1 MSNLFDPVPVNT
13 ATADVPAQ
21 PNAMVHV
28 TASDPNAVKLTSK
41 IASMTPQERSL
52 FENTKRN
59 IVAGDFGSISTY
71 AQGTNSIAGG
81 VVDSILKAAGSS
93 DLDNIGG
100 GVNKILITAKK
111 IDAKQLTQAGPTN
124 WFKRMLPWIFVTK
137 ELLAAKFNSLGK
149 QIDGYAKEI
158 EANLKTSQDSIGI
171 METMGQECLQ
181 KYKFLEV
188 SIMAGYARVHELTDE
203 YEAEKAK
210 LAAMRPED
218 IDPLQTQA
226 LQAKHQFIDTLEKQV
241 SAQEQHQQVLYL
253 QMPQLGMMIKNAVDS
268 CTEFRQIIDLT
279 IPLWKNQFAQ
289 ALILEQQKKANEIIK
304 DNKDF
309 TNAMLKANADNLKT
323 STLQIREQAA
333 RGLIDRETLE
343 YVQSQFIQ
351 TVEGAVSI
359 HTKAKESRAQLSQS
373 IDKMRLE
380 FKSSMTKAT
389 A

>member
-1 MSNLFDPVPVNT
+1 MSNLFDPTPANT
-13 ATADVPAQ
+13 LDKTAQSSSLAP
-21 PNAMVHV
+21 
-28 TASDPNAVKLTSK
+28 TTSLTSDPAIVKLSTK
-41 IASMTPQERSL
+41 IASMTPQERSV

-124 WFKRMLPWIFVTK
+124 WFKRMLPWIFTTK

-171 METMGQECLQ
+171 MEAMGQECLQ

-188 SIMAGYARVHELTDE
+188 SILAGYARVRELTDE
-203 YEAEKAK
+203 YEAEKSK
-210 LAAMRPED
+210 LASMRPED

-309 TNAMLKANADNLKT
+309 TNAMLKSNADNLKT

-359 HTKAKESRAQLSQS
+359 HTKAKESRAQLSQAV
-373 IDKMRLE
+373 DKMRLE